1 MENDNTV
8 RRGEIAIC
16 IILWRDLLLCVWL
29 HFFCPLKYNQQKLCH
44 IISKKQNNC
53 VLYGM
58 CSFHYLEEKGWFVI
72 LYFLK

>member
-29 HFFCPLKYNQQKLCH
+29 HFFCLLKYNRQKLCH

-53 VLYGM
+53 ALYGM
-58 CSFHYLEEKGWFVI
+58 CSFHYLEEKG
-72 LYFLK
+72 